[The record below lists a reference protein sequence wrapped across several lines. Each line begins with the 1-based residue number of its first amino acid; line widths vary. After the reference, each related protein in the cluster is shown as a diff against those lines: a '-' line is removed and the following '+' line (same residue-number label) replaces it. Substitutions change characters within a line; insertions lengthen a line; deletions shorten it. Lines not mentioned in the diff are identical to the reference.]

1 MKSRSIAFV
10 VSLLLSAASIA
21 TPVQAADS
29 YLVIQSTLPA
39 FSGSATSL
47 SAKQKTQIEKLVRE
61 NGSAEKFICTG
72 IRLASQPT
80 SVNLQVRKRAKAA
93 CDYAKQLNPSL
104 STFYQNKPTNAPSY
118 AGKVLLT
125 IKSPKESSTAAER
138 TDGNQAG
145 YLTEGP
151 GVWLNS
157 TAKIPGGKCQV
168 EGERYFGQ
176 GQNPLECRRISLTTL
191 RWVGDASLER
201 LSSTKT
207 PSNAKAGTTCYR
219 PGERI
224 SNGAGVIEC
233 RYVAN
238 RALKF
243 VQLIG
248 GNDAPLSATGLAP
261 VEQCKMLDQRP
272 QLGGGGSTAFPMKHN
287 RIKSSGVVKVAI
299 IPIDFPDAK
308 APGKPMDLLAEH
320 LQMLNQRNEDLFGNR
335 IKYEFHVPEAWLR
348 MSRTAENYNQDHQ
361 TVQPDGTRKSDGT
374 KTLLTADEQ
383 LTEIYSEAEKVL
395 AIEEM
400 DYFFLFSNP
409 YAADVQFGP
418 GYINTIKTA
427 TKTYPGINSYP
438 VGYFAFNGNFTRNGD
453 PLFAFLSHEIQHA
466 HGMVQHA
473 PGNGTQWYTGTP
485 STWESWVAGWRPDT
499 EFACVDAT
507 KPNTAEVNLS
517 SMDLASSGYKAIVV
531 KVSATEVL
539 VVESRRDGLYNPA
552 FHPGFAGISV
562 YNVSA
567 TKAGDRWDG
576 NAEKEKDYYA
586 YFLRNDRGTYPKLI
600 PGPNLGDLN
609 IVGYEGDSFTY
620 RGIKITLKKSASYDT
635 VTIATAAGATPAS
648 KQEQENAI
656 LWSMDAREPK
666 DLSHCLCCGCQLPLS
681 N

>member
-1 MKSRSIAFV
+1 MKSKVVAIAFT
-10 VSLLLSAASIA
+10 LLLSVVSIA
-21 TPVQAADS
+21 TPVQSATTYS
-29 YLVIQSTLPA
+29 VKQSTLSA
-39 FSGSATSL
+39 FTGSSTSL
-47 SAKQKTQIEKLVRE
+47 SAQQKAQIEKLVRE

-80 SVNLQVRKRAKAA
+80 SVNLEVRKRAKAA
-93 CDYAKQLNPSL
+93 CDHAKLLNPGL

-125 IKSPKESSTAAER
+125 IKSPKGSSTAADR
-138 TDGNQAG
+138 TEGNQSG
-145 YLTEGP
+145 YMTEGP

-168 EGERYFGQ
+168 EGERYFSASRT
-176 GQNPLECRRISLTTL
+176 PLECRRVSLATL
-191 RWVGDASLER
+191 RWVGDAALEI

-207 PSNAKAGTTCYR
+207 PANAKAGTTCYR

-233 RYVAN
+233 RYVAG

-248 GNDAPLSATGLAP
+248 GNDAPLSATGLTS
-261 VEQCKMLDQRP
+261 VEECKMQDQRTK
-272 QLGGGGSTAFPMKHN
+272 LGGGGSTAFPMKHN
-287 RIKSSGVVKVAI
+287 RIKSSGVVRIGIV
-299 IPIDFPDAK
+299 PIDFPDAK
-308 APGKPMDLLAEH
+308 APGKPMDFLAEH
-320 LQMLNQRNEDLFGNR
+320 LEILNKRNEDLFGNR
-335 IKYEFHVPEAWLR
+335 IKYEFEVPDAWLR
-348 MSRTAENYNQDHQ
+348 MPRTAEHYNQDHA
-361 TVQPDGTRKSDGT
+361 TVQPDGSRKADGN

-383 LTEIYSEAEKVL
+383 LTEIYTEAEKVL
-395 AIEEM
+395 EIEKM

-427 TKTYPGINSYP
+427 TRTYPNVSSYP
-438 VGYFAFNGNFTRNGD
+438 VGYFSFNGNFTRNGD
-453 PLFAFLSHEIQHA
+453 PLFSFLSHEIQHA

-473 PGNGTQWYTGTP
+473 PGNGTQWFTGTP
-485 STWESWVAGWRPDT
+485 STWESWVAGWRPDS

-507 KPNTAEVNLS
+507 KPNNAEISLS
-517 SMDLASSGYKAIVV
+517 SMDLPSSGYKAIVV

-576 NAEKEKDYYA
+576 NAAKEKDYYA
-586 YFLRNDRGTYPKLI
+586 YFLRNDRGTYPKLV

-635 VTIATAAGATPAS
+635 VAIATSAGATPTS
-648 KQEQENAI
+648 KEDLENAI
-656 LWSMDAREPK
+656 LWSMDAREPEG
-666 DLSHCLCCGCQLPLS
+666 LSHCLCCGCQVPLS